1 MQTTNKWKPNLRSD
15 QHGFSSPAGIQ
26 RSPLQHMVPGI
37 ENNAGG
43 TGGTGGAAV
52 REPLDGVSVA
62 TALDG

>member
-15 QHGFSSPAGIQ
+15 QHG
-26 RSPLQHMVPGI
+26 SPLQHMVPGI

-52 REPLDGVSVA
+52 REPLDGVSLA
-62 TALDG
+62 AALDG